1 MSISDQGLGIPK
13 KDLNNIFNRFFR
25 VDKSRSRAQGGTGLG
40 LAISKEVVEKFNGR
54 IWVDSVENQGST
66 FYISLAY
73 VDDAELQEADWD
85 AE

>member
-1 MSISDQGLGIPK
+1 
-13 KDLNNIFNRFFR
+13 

-54 IWVDSVENQGST
+54 IWVDSVENKGST

-73 VDDAELQEADWD
+73 VDEVSGG
-85 AE
+85 